1 MLKIFSGSIA
11 RVRAKKSMQ
20 IATVA
25 SFSDCERVA
34 LSVVSDPKRY
44 SKIPLLADNE
54 RCSAPVTGLEAKDVA
69 SFDKACAFLNCVV
82 NQFANHAASAI
93 MRKTL
98 RQMCYYLKR

>member
-1 MLKIFSGSIA
+1 
-11 RVRAKKSMQ
+11 
-20 IATVA
+20 
-25 SFSDCERVA
+25 
-34 LSVVSDPKRY
+34 
-44 SKIPLLADNE
+44 
-54 RCSAPVTGLEAKDVA
+54 VA